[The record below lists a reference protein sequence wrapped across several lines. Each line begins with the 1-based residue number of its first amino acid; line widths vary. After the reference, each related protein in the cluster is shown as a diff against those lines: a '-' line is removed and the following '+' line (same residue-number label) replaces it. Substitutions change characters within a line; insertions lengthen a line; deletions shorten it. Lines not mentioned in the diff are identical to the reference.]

1 MIDRSYFVPL
11 LPGASDLL
19 DVYKAN
25 AIEENL
31 RYLIRQWPAF
41 EVETIR
47 GLIGDYGTVFVPST
61 ASPAQGAE
69 VTLLQRLPRFFV
81 IVEGDTGYMT
91 WAGSG
96 WAAEDEIEGGV
107 MLFRAPDT
115 ADEKEANEALRGLV
129 LGATWNA
136 DLTVSLGAR
145 RADGTLEIVR
155 PSVTK
160 ILFRAEITW
169 GRLGRERKNWA
180 ALKAE
185 TWEQVRELK
194 KE

>member
-1 MIDRSYFVPL
+1 MVDQSYFVPL
-11 LPGASDLL
+11 LPDASDLL

-25 AIEENL
+25 AIEQNL
-31 RYLIRQWPAF
+31 RYLIQQWPAF
-41 EVETIR
+41 EVETILE
-47 GLIGDYGTVFVPST
+47 LIGDYGTVFVPGT

-69 VTLLQRLPRFFV
+69 VTLLQHLPRFFV

-91 WAGSG
+91 WAGDG
-96 WAAEDEIEGGV
+96 WAAENGAETGIL
-107 MLFRAPDT
+107 LFRMPDT
-115 ADEKEANEALRGLV
+115 ASEDGANEALRSLV

-136 DLTVSLGAR
+136 DLTISLGAR
-145 RADGTLEIVR
+145 RADGSLEIIR

-160 ILFRAEITW
+160 ILFRAEMTW

-180 ALKAE
+180 KLKAE
-185 TWEQVRELK
+185 TWEGARKLN

>member
-1 MIDRSYFVPL
+1 M
-11 LPGASDLL
+11 
-19 DVYKAN
+19 
-25 AIEENL
+25 
-31 RYLIRQWPAF
+31 
-41 EVETIR
+41 
-47 GLIGDYGTVFVPST
+47 
-61 ASPAQGAE
+61 
-69 VTLLQRLPRFFV
+69 TLLQRLPRFFV

-107 MLFRAPDT
+107 VLFRAPDT

-136 DLTVSLGAR
+136 DLTISLGAR

-155 PSVTK
+155 PEVTK

-169 GRLGRERKNWA
+169 GHLGRERKNWA